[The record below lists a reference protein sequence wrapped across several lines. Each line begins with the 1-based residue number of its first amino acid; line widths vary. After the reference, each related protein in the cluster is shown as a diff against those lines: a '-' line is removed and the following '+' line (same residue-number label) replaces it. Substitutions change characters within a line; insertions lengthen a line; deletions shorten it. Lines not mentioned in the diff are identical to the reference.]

1 MDNSNRIIT
10 SNMFLPNIAQV
21 FEFFFVPNLHF
32 LIRLLQ
38 SIYYVFRFGTV
49 YFRCF
54 RGNLATT
61 DINEANILLYKV

>member
-38 SIYYVFRFGTV
+38 SIYYVFRSLDVISF
-49 YFRCF
+49 Y
-54 RGNLATT
+54 LSK
-61 DINEANILLYKV
+61 LLTQCKFQFTCSYVFPC